1 MSEQETN
8 ITEKRSSTSV
18 SSRIIRGLGLE
29 SQYNQTQDR
38 IDTLLENEFVLGYG
52 SLLPVMLLFLFIAV
66 FPIAWALVGSFFSI
80 NAFDPV
86 WNWNSITN
94 YRHLFFEDPFYWTAF
109 TKSVIFGFGS
119 VAFQVAVGI
128 PIALLLQ
135 KQFRGN
141 AVARAIVLL
150 PYLMPVI
157 VVGLVFT
164 WMFNPQYGALNL
176 IPLQLGLIDSPIN
189 YLGGTDIAMYA
200 IVIAA
205 SWKWSIFVVMMTLA
219 RREAIPEG
227 YYDAARANGA
237 NAWQR
242 FRDITL
248 PNLKGMIILVVLLR
262 GIWMF
267 NKFDII
273 WIMTRG
279 GPSQATT
286 TLPVYAYRV
295 AFSQWQLGESLAI
308 ASTLFGTLVV
318 GAIVYFY
325 KFNPAEEVRVE

>member
-1 MSEQETN
+1 MS
-8 ITEKRSSTSV
+8 V
-18 SSRIIRGLGLE
+18 PSRVMSGLGME
-29 SQYNQTQDR
+29 QRYDRIQDR
-38 IDTLLENEFVLGYG
+38 VGDLLENEVVLGYG
-52 SLLPVMLLFLFIAV
+52 SLAPVMILFLFIAV
-66 FPIAWALVGSFFSI
+66 FPIIWALSGSFFSI
-80 NAFDPV
+80 NAFNPV
-86 WNWNSITN
+86 WNWTGISN
-94 YRHLFFEDPFYWTAF
+94 YQHLFFEDGFYWTAF
-109 TKSVIFGFGS
+109 AKSAVFGFGS
-119 VAFQVAVGI
+119 VALQLVIGVA
-128 PIALLLQ
+128 IALLLQ
-135 KQFRGN
+135 KKFRGN

-150 PYLMPVI
+150 PYLIPVI
-157 VVGLVFT
+157 VVGLVFV
-164 WMFNPQYGALNL
+164 WMFNPEYGALNL
-176 IPLQLGLIDSPIN
+176 IPMQLGLIDEPIN
-189 YLGGTDIAMYA
+189 YLGDTNVAMYA
-200 IVIAA
+200 IMTAA
-205 SWKWSIFVVMMTLA
+205 SWKWAIFVVMMTLA

-279 GPSQATT
+279 GPSQSTT
-286 TLPVYAYRV
+286 TLPIYAYRV

-308 ASTLFGTLVV
+308 ASTLFGTLVI
-318 GAIVYFY
+318 GAVVYFR

>member
-1 MSEQETN
+1 MSVPSRF
-8 ITEKRSSTSV
+8 IT
-18 SSRIIRGLGLE
+18 GLGLKQ
-29 SQYNQTQDR
+29 QYRNVREKAGD
-38 IDTLLENEFVLGYG
+38 LLENETVLGYV
-52 SLLPVMLLFLFIAV
+52 SLSPVMFLFLFIAV
-66 FPIAWALVGSFFSI
+66 LPIVWALVGSFFSI
-80 NAFDPV
+80 NAFNPA
-86 WNWNSITN
+86 WKWAGLSN
-94 YRHLFFEDPFYWTAF
+94 YQHLFFEDLFYWNAVV
-109 TKSVIFGFGS
+109 KSAIFGFGS
-119 VAFQVAVGI
+119 VAFQIVVGV
-128 PIALLLQ
+128 PFALILQ
-135 KQFRGN
+135 KKFRGN

-150 PYLMPVI
+150 PYLIPVI

-176 IPLQLGLIDSPIN
+176 IPMQLGILEQPIN
-189 YLGGTDIAMYA
+189 YLGSTDIAMYA
-200 IVIAA
+200 IIIAA

-267 NKFDII
+267 NKFDIV

-295 AFSQWQLGESLAI
+295 AFSQWHLGEALAI
-308 ASTLFGTLVV
+308 AATLFMTLVV
-318 GAIVYFY
+318 GALIYFN
-325 KFNPAEEVRVE
+325 KFNPEEEVRVE

>member
-1 MSEQETN
+1 MSGIGMEQEYN
-8 ITEKRSSTSV
+8 RL
-18 SSRIIRGLGLE
+18 RDRLGE
-29 SQYNQTQDR
+29 
-38 IDTLLENEFVLGYG
+38 LLENEVVLGYG
-52 SLLPVMLLFLFIAV
+52 SLSPVMILFLFIAV
-66 FPIAWALVGSFFSI
+66 IPIVWALAGSFYSI

-86 WNWNSITN
+86 WIWNGIAN
-94 YRHLFFEDPFYWTAF
+94 YQHLFFEDPFYWNAV

-119 VAFQVAVGI
+119 VLFQVAVGI
-128 PIALLLQ
+128 PVALLLQ

-141 AVARAIVLL
+141 AAVRAIVLL
-150 PYLMPVI
+150 PYLIPVI

-164 WMFNPQYGALNL
+164 WMFNPEYGALNL
-176 IPLQLGLIDSPIN
+176 IPMQWGLIDSSIN
-189 YLGGTDIAMYA
+189 FLGSTDIAMYA
-200 IVIAA
+200 IIVAA

-219 RREAIPEG
+219 RREAIPDG

-248 PNLKGMIILVVLLR
+248 PNLKGMIVLVVLLR

-279 GPSQATT
+279 GPSQSTT

-308 ASTLFGTLVV
+308 ASTLFATLVIA
-318 GAIVYFY
+318 AIVYFT

>member
-1 MSEQETN
+1 MSA
-8 ITEKRSSTSV
+8 TSRV
-18 SSRIIRGLGLE
+18 AQRLGLE
-29 SQYNQTQDR
+29 QLHDR
-38 IDTLLENEFVLGYG
+38 LQERLKRLSAPEWVVGYTTLA
-52 SLLPVMLLFLFIAV
+52 PVIILFFFIAIL
-66 FPIAWALVGSFFSI
+66 PIAWAIAGSFFSI
-80 NAFDPV
+80 NSFDPV
-86 WNWNSITN
+86 WKWNGIGN
-94 YRHLFFEDPFYWTAF
+94 YRHLITQDPFYWTAF
-109 TKSVIFGFGS
+109 LKSLLFGFGS
-119 VAFQVAVGI
+119 VAIQLAVGI
-128 PIALLLQ
+128 PIALLLH
-135 KQFRGN
+135 KKFRGN
-141 AVARAIVLL
+141 AFVRAVVLL
-150 PYLMPVI
+150 PYLVPVI

-164 WMFNPQYGALNL
+164 WMFNPEYGALNL
-176 IPLQLGLIDSPIN
+176 IPIQLGLINSTVN
-189 YLGGTDIAMYA
+189 YLGSTNIAMYA
-200 IVIAA
+200 IMIAA
-205 SWKWSIFVVMMTLA
+205 SWKWAIFVVMMTLA

-267 NKFDII
+267 NKFDVI

-295 AFSQWQLGESLAI
+295 AFSQWQLGEALAI
-308 ASTLFGTLVV
+308 ASTLFGTLVIAAV
-318 GAIVYFY
+318 VYFY

>member
-1 MSEQETN
+1 MS
-8 ITEKRSSTSV
+8 V
-18 SSRIIRGLGLE
+18 PSRVIRGLGME
-29 SQYNQTQDR
+29 QRYDRIQDR
-38 IDTLLENEFVLGYG
+38 VNDLLENEMVLGYG
-52 SLLPVMLLFLFIAV
+52 SLAPVMILFLFIAV
-66 FPIAWALVGSFFSI
+66 FPIIWALTGSFFSI
-80 NAFDPV
+80 NAFNPV
-86 WNWNSITN
+86 WNWTGISN
-94 YRHLFFEDPFYWTAF
+94 YQHLFLQDEFYWVAF
-109 TKSVIFGFGS
+109 GKSAVFGFGS
-119 VAFQVAVGI
+119 VALQLVVGVA
-128 PIALLLQ
+128 IALLLQ
-135 KQFRGN
+135 KKFKGN

-150 PYLMPVI
+150 PYLVPVI
-157 VVGLVFT
+157 VVGLVFV
-164 WMFNPQYGALNL
+164 WMFNPEYGALNL
-176 IPLQLGLIDSPIN
+176 IPMQLGLINEPIN
-189 YLGGTDIAMYA
+189 YLGNTDIAMYA
-200 IVIAA
+200 IVMAA
-205 SWKWSIFVVMMTLA
+205 SWKWAIFVVMMTLA

-279 GPSQATT
+279 GPSQSTT

-308 ASTLFGTLVV
+308 ASTLFGTLVI
-318 GAIVYFY
+318 GAVVYFR